1 MHVHVKVRGGYMYRI
16 SGQSRKS
23 GVAHATVATPSLAP
37 LYIIYHN
44 NFFKVDKVKKIIII
58 DVGSFGP

>member
-1 MHVHVKVRGGYMYRI
+1 MYRI